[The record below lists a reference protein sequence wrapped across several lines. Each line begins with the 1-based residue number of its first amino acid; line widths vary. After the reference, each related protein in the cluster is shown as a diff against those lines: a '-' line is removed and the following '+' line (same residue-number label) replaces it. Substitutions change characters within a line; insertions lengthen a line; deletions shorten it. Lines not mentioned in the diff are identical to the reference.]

1 MQIALPLW
9 RRWLYRVPV
18 FGWMLRD
25 VLHGD
30 RDNLWYALFTL
41 VALWIMAVMTW
52 GYAALILPA
61 LGLTAGAFCALV
73 LITRG

>member
-1 MQIALPLW
+1 MPIALPLW

-18 FGWMLRD
+18 LGWMLRD

-30 RDNLWYALFTL
+30 RENLWYALFTL
-41 VALWIMAVMTW
+41 VALWIMAVMAW
-52 GYAALILPA
+52 GYVALIVPA
-61 LGLTAGAFCALV
+61 LGLTAGVFVVLV